1 MFKRF
6 ADLKKGKK
14 AFTLIELLVV
24 IAIIAILI
32 GLLLPAVQKVREAA
46 ARTTCQNNAKNMGL
60 AVHNFLSTYSV
71 FPHPGQLDSTGTATT
86 FYMPISF
93 GTQILPYIEQES
105 VYKMFDT
112 TTQVFNQAT
121 NAPIAGYRAYAATGG
136 LHLTAKGRDYD
147 DPAFPT
153 GWTAASTIIKTFIC
167 PSTPIGATG
176 RGAGDSG
183 SGLGGVDYMVPVMS
197 DVDDTTKVRN
207 AAQPRT
213 TMAFGMLGLD
223 KGPLSCSDGTSNTL
237 MIIED
242 AGRAYTTVGTFGS
255 GSSRPSPLT
264 APVHPAAGDPT
275 SAATTRARRVY
286 AWADPDAF
294 GNGFSGPN
302 NDSRAPTATSRV
314 AKINNNASPV
324 GGPATCRWTVNNCG
338 PNDEPFS
345 FHTGG
350 VTAVLGDGSVRFI
363 RDSIDA
369 VVLKYAIGA
378 SDGQLTDLDK

>member
-1 MFKRF
+1 MLKRL

-46 ARTTCQNNAKNMGL
+46 ARSTCQNNAKQMGL
-60 AVHNFLSTYSV
+60 AAHNFLSTYSV
-71 FPHPGQLDSTGTATT
+71 FPHPGQLDSTGSATT
-86 FYMPISF
+86 HYMPHSF
-93 GTQILPYIEQES
+93 GTQLLPYVEMES
-105 VYKMFDT
+105 VYKMFDH
-112 TTQVFNQAT
+112 TTQIFNQTT
-121 NAPIAGYRAYAATGG
+121 NALSTGVTGYVAYSAAGG
-136 LHLTAKGRDYD
+136 LHLTSKGRDYA

-153 GWTAASTIIKTFIC
+153 GWTAASTTIKTFIC

-176 RGAGDSG
+176 RGAGDNG
-183 SGLGGVDYMVPVMS
+183 AGLGGLDYMVPVMS
-197 DVDDTTKVRN
+197 DVDDVTKVRN
-207 AAQPRT
+207 AAQPNST
-213 TMAFGMLGLD
+213 KAYGMLGID
-223 KGPLSCSDGTSNTL
+223 KGPLSCSDGTSNTI

-242 AGRAYTTVGTFGS
+242 AGRAYTTVGVFGS

-264 APVHPAAGDPT
+264 NSPKRAVGDTAAN
-275 SAATTRARRVY
+275 ANARRVY

-294 GNGFSGPN
+294 GNGFSGPSN
-302 NDSRAPTATSRV
+302 STGSKV
-314 AKINNNASPV
+314 AKINNNPTPV
-324 GGPATCRWTVNNCG
+324 GGPTTCSWKTNNCG

-350 VTAVLGDGSVRFI
+350 VTGVMGDGSVRFI
-363 RDSIDA
+363 RDSIDP

-378 SDGQLTDLDK
+378 SDGQITDLDK

>member
-46 ARTTCQNNAKNMGL
+46 ARSTCQNNAKQMGL
-60 AVHNFLSTYSV
+60 AAHNFLSTYSV
-71 FPHPGQLDSTGTATT
+71 FPHPGQSDSTGTATT
-86 FYMPISF
+86 FYMPHSF
-93 GTQILPYIEQES
+93 GTQLLPYIEMES
-105 VYKMFDT
+105 VYKMFDH
-112 TTQVFNQAT
+112 TTQIYNQASPT
-121 NAPIAGYRAYAATGG
+121 GVPAIAGYRAYSATGG
-136 LHLTAKGRDYD
+136 LHLTAKGRDYA

-153 GWTAASTIIKTFIC
+153 GWTAAQTTIKTFIC
-167 PSTPIGATG
+167 PSTPIGASG
-176 RGAGDSG
+176 RGAGDNG

-207 AAQPRT
+207 TTQPRT
-213 TMAFGMLGLD
+213 SMAFGMLGLD

-255 GSSRPSPLT
+255 GSSRPSPLAT
-264 APVHPAAGDPT
+264 SPKPAIGDVA
-275 SAATTRARRVY
+275 SNANARRVY

-294 GNGFSGPN
+294 GNGFSGPSN
-302 NDSRAPTATSRV
+302 STGSRV

-324 GGPATCRWTVNNCG
+324 GGPTSCTWKTNNCG

-350 VTAVLGDGSVRFI
+350 VTGVMGDGSVRFI
-363 RDSIDA
+363 RDSVDA

>member
-1 MFKRF
+1 MLKR
-6 ADLKKGKK
+6 LSYMKKGKK

-46 ARTTCQNNAKNMGL
+46 ARSTCQNNAKQMGL
-60 AVHNFLSTYSV
+60 AAHNFLSTYNV

-86 FYMPISF
+86 QYMTHSF
-93 GTQILPYIEQES
+93 GTQLLPYIEMES
-105 VYKMFDT
+105 VYKMFDHN
-112 TTQVFNQAT
+112 TQIFNQTT
-121 NAPIAGYRAYAATGG
+121 NAAIAGYRAYVATGG
-136 LHLTAKGRDYD
+136 LHLSAKGRDYD

-153 GWTAASTIIKTFIC
+153 GWTAAQTTIKTFIC

-176 RGAGDSG
+176 RGTGDSG
-183 SGLGGVDYMVPVMS
+183 SGLGGLDYMVPVMS
-197 DVDDTTKVRN
+197 DVDDVTKVRN
-207 AAQPRT
+207 TTQPRSS
-213 TMAFGMLGLD
+213 MAFGMLGLD
-223 KGPLSCSDGTSNTL
+223 KGPLSCSDGTSNTI

-242 AGRAYTTVGTFGS
+242 AGRAYTSVGIFGS

-264 APVHPAAGDPT
+264 TPAHSAVGDGVA
-275 SAATTRARRVY
+275 SNARRVY

-294 GNGFSGPN
+294 GNGFSGPSN
-302 NDSRAPTATSRV
+302 STGSKV

-324 GGPATCRWTVNNCG
+324 GGPTTCSWKVNNCG

-350 VTAVLGDGSVRFI
+350 VTGVMGDGSVRFI

>member
-112 TTQVFNQAT
+112 TTQIYNQST
-121 NAPIAGYRAYAATGG
+121 NATLATGYRAYAATGG
-136 LHLTAKGRDYD
+136 LHLTAKGRDYA

-167 PSTPIGATG
+167 PSAPIGATS
-176 RGAGDSG
+176 RGAGDNG

-223 KGPLSCSDGTSNTL
+223 KGPLSCSDGTSNTI

-264 APVHPAAGDPT
+264 TSPKPAIGDVASNT
-275 SAATTRARRVY
+275 NARRVY

-294 GNGFSGPN
+294 ANGFSGPSN
-302 NDSRAPTATSRV
+302 AVAPASRV
-314 AKINNNASPV
+314 AKINNNATPV
-324 GGPATCRWTVNNCG
+324 GGPTTCSWKTNNCG

>member
-1 MFKRF
+1 MFKRI

-46 ARTTCQNNAKNMGL
+46 ARSTCQNNAKQMGL
-60 AVHNFLSTYSV
+60 AAHNFLSTYSV
-71 FPHPGQLDSTGTATT
+71 FPHPGQLDSTGSNSTH
-86 FYMPISF
+86 YMPHSF
-93 GTQILPYIEQES
+93 GTQLLPYVEMET
-105 VYKMFDT
+105 VYKMFDH
-112 TTQVFNQAT
+112 TTQIYNQST
-121 NAPIAGYRAYAATGG
+121 NATLAAGYTAYSAAGG

-153 GWTAASTIIKTFIC
+153 GWTAAQTTIKTFIC
-167 PSTPIGATG
+167 PSTPIGASG

-183 SGLGGVDYMVPVMS
+183 SGLGGLDYMVPVMS

-207 AAQPRT
+207 AGQPNST
-213 TMAFGMLGLD
+213 KAYGMLGLD

-255 GSSRPSPLT
+255 GSSRSSPLT

-275 SAATTRARRVY
+275 STATTRARRVY

-294 GNGFSGPN
+294 GNGFSGPSN
-302 NDSRAPTATSRV
+302 STGSKV
-314 AKINNNASPV
+314 AKINNNATPV
-324 GGPATCRWTVNNCG
+324 GGPTTCSWKTNNCG

-350 VTAVLGDGSVRFI
+350 VTGVMGDGSVRFI
-363 RDSIDA
+363 RDSVDA

>member
-1 MFKRF
+1 MLKRLSGFKR
-6 ADLKKGKK
+6 GKS

-60 AVHNFLSTYSV
+60 AAHNHLSTYGV

-86 FYMPISF
+86 FYMPHSF
-93 GTQILPYIEQES
+93 GTQLLPYIEMET
-105 VYKMFDT
+105 VYKMFDHT
-112 TTQVFNQAT
+112 TNIFNQASAT
-121 NAPIAGYRAYAATGG
+121 GTPAIAGYRAYVATGG
-136 LHLTAKGRDYD
+136 LHLSAKGRDYA

-153 GWTAASTIIKTFIC
+153 GWTAASTVIKTFIC

-176 RGAGDSG
+176 RGAGDNG
-183 SGLGGVDYMVPVMS
+183 AGLGGVDYMVPVMS

-223 KGPLSCSDGTSNTL
+223 KGPLSCSDGTSNTI

-242 AGRAYTTVGTFGS
+242 AGRAYTTVGIFGS

-264 APVHPAAGDPT
+264 NSPKPAVGD
-275 SAATTRARRVY
+275 AAANANARRVY

-294 GNGFSGPN
+294 GNGFSGPSN
-302 NDSRAPTATSRV
+302 STGSRV

-324 GGPATCRWTVNNCG
+324 GGPTSCSWKTNNCG

-350 VTAVLGDGSVRFI
+350 VTGVMGDGSVRFV

-369 VVLKYAIGA
+369 LVLKYAIGA

>member
-1 MFKRF
+1 MFKRL

-46 ARTTCQNNAKNMGL
+46 ARSTCQNNAKQMGL
-60 AVHNFLSTYSV
+60 AAHNFLSTYSV
-71 FPHPGQLDSTGTATT
+71 FPHPGQLDSTGSATT
-86 FYMPISF
+86 HYMPHSF
-93 GTQILPYIEQES
+93 GTQLLPYIEMET
-105 VYKMFDT
+105 VHKMFDH
-112 TTQVFNQAT
+112 TTQIYNQTT
-121 NAPIAGYRAYAATGG
+121 NATLAAGYVAYSAAGG

-147 DPAFPT
+147 DAAYPT
-153 GWTAASTIIKTFIC
+153 GWTAAQTTIKTFIC

-176 RGAGDSG
+176 RGTGDSG
-183 SGLGGVDYMVPVMS
+183 SGLGGLDYMVPVMS
-197 DVDDTTKVRN
+197 DVDDTTKARN
-207 AAQPRT
+207 ANQPNST
-213 TMAFGMLGLD
+213 KAYGMLGLD
-223 KGPLSCSDGTSNTL
+223 KGPLSCSDGTSNTI

-242 AGRAYTTVGTFGS
+242 ASRSYTTVGVFGS

-264 APVHPAAGDPT
+264 APVHSAKGDPT
-275 SAATTRARRVY
+275 SAVSGGNARRVY

-294 GNGFSGPN
+294 GNGFSGPSN
-302 NDSRAPTATSRV
+302 STGSKV

-324 GGPATCRWTVNNCG
+324 GGPTTCTWTVNNCG

-350 VTAVLGDGSVRFI
+350 VTGVMGDGSVRFI
-363 RDSIDA
+363 RDSIDP

-378 SDGQLTDLDK
+378 SDGQITDLDK